1 MSHSLELIKRVLDIK
16 KRKLIWNYSSGN
28 LKSWEGS
35 SVNCCFFCRWAWMTP
50 NIWLKIWKK
59 ISQSLE
65 VPPYFQICRWL
76 ALSARWGSSFIYVFR
91 ILQGSCKDAVE
102 EEGKLR
108 GVGWGGRLLSM
119 SCVPNSVLSASSY
132 INAHFSYLTSPGR
145 RQTLYAQRSS
155 LWGTLL
161 YVPRT

>member
-1 MSHSLELIKRVLDIK
+1 MSHSLELIERILDIK
-16 KRKLIWNYSSGN
+16 KRKLIWNYRSGN

-35 SVNCCFFCRWAWMTP
+35 SVNCCFCCRWVWMTP

-102 EEGKLR
+102 KEGKLQ
-108 GVGWGGRLLSM
+108 GGAVIEYILCAKPCARRLQIHQSTLF
-119 SCVPNSVLSASSY
+119 VFYITRQKANSISTGVLSLRHTP
-132 INAHFSYLTSPGR
+132 ICL
-145 RQTLYAQRSS
+145 
-155 LWGTLL
+155 
-161 YVPRT
+161 